1 MRDTRHLFSE
11 ICSRKAASWDSL
23 SPETLDDERMRVL
36 MKLPRKQVAWNSSPM
51 DDIFPTVTDVR
62 VHLAG
67 RARPACS
74 LEWVVERMGEGDDEL
89 QYFYVNNEGYSYA
102 RYTFRFTPRPV

>member
-23 SPETLDDERMRVL
+23 PTQPLDDECMRLL

-51 DDIFPTVTDVR
+51 DHIFP
-62 VHLAG
+62 
-67 RARPACS
+67 PKNEK
-74 LEWVVERMGEGDDEL
+74 LEWVVERMGDGDDEI
-89 QYFYVNNEGYSYA
+89 QYFYVNNEGYRYA